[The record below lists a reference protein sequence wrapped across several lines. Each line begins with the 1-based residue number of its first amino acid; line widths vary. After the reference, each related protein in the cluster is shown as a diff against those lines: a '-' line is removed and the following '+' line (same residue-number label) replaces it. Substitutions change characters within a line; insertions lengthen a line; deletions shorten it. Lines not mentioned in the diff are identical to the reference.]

1 LATDQEEGN
10 PMYSFEQL
18 QLQYGEMILIRR
30 GLLTKDV
37 VMVTDPKVNIAH
49 INSIALPNKSGSDAV
64 ALLIPDYI
72 S

>member
-1 LATDQEEGN
+1 
-10 PMYSFEQL
+10 MYSFEQL

-37 VMVTDPKVNIAH
+37 VMVTDPKVNITH
-49 INSIALPNKSGSDAV
+49 INSIAWPNKSGSDAV
-64 ALLIPDYI
+64 ALLIPNNI